1 MTAFFPVSNPKYAVT
16 VLAED
21 GGYGNVSAAPVL
33 RQIAGALMQA
43 ESYGRHL
50 LCQTVVFK
58 GQCTTFTNFNNDLWN
73 DFFVFCEIS

>member
-1 MTAFFPVSNPKYAVT
+1 MPRLGDCLFPVSNPKYAVT

-43 ESYGRHL
+43 ES
-50 LCQTVVFK
+50 
-58 GQCTTFTNFNNDLWN
+58 
-73 DFFVFCEIS
+73 